1 MGPFV
6 TTNRLRG
13 TLLAV
18 ALCGCLA
25 GCHPEP
31 EPVFVLESDPNI
43 LVLVIDALRPDH
55 VGNLGYRHDTTPTLD
70 ALASHGITFT
80 DNTSPSSYTRA
91 SVPSIFTG
99 VFPSV
104 HGVLTQGKEVE
115 VLSDGFTTLAEL
127 LQTRGYAT
135 AAFMPNPSLSR
146 TFNFDQGFDLYDDT
160 ILLRAHDG
168 ARRNR
173 LETARKIHR
182 SALEWLD
189 SKPADRFFLYLH
201 YRDVHGPYLPPPP
214 YDEMFWDEDG
224 EHRTLTAREVRAL
237 PRYLRRANDGGVL
250 EYYVSQ
256 YDGEIRYTDDRIGEF
271 LTQLGA
277 RGLLE
282 NTVIIVTS
290 DHGES
295 FLEHGKWNHG
305 TGLYQEEI
313 HTPLLLVLPGSRL
326 AGSRIA
332 SPVQTHDL
340 HPTIL
345 DMLHLPKSPDAQGR
359 SLVEPMA
366 GKADA
371 DRPVFSEGRFPGQP
385 LLGSVRI
392 GRWKVIYDPQ
402 TKEAELYDLRADPG
416 EQHDLAQGEPRR
428 VEELV
433 ERLEAFWKRNA
444 QLGPPTA
451 EAPAGLD
458 EETLEALKALGY
470 VR

>member
-1 MGPFV
+1 MRRV
-6 TTNRLRG
+6 L
-13 TLLAV
+13 
-18 ALCGCLA
+18 
-25 GCHPEP
+25 
-31 EPVFVLESDPNI
+31 PVLFVLTVAIIACEDRSSQSDPNI

-55 VGNLGYRHDTTPTLD
+55 VGNLGYGHDTTPTLD
-70 ALASHGITFT
+70 ALAARGITFT

-104 HGVLTQGKEVE
+104 HGVLALGREVT

-135 AAFMPNPSLSR
+135 AAFMPNGSLR
-146 TFNFDQGFDLYDDT
+146 RPFNFDQGFDLYDDSV
-160 ILLRAHDG
+160 LLRAHDG
-168 ARRNR
+168 TRWSEY
-173 LETARKIHR
+173 ETARKIHR

-224 EHRTLTAREVRAL
+224 EHRKLKAREVRAM
-237 PRYLRRANDGGVL
+237 PSYLKRANDHGVL

-271 LTQLGA
+271 LTQLEA
-277 RGLLE
+277 RGSLK

-295 FLEHGKWNHG
+295 FLEHGTWNHG

-313 HTPLLLVLPGSRL
+313 HTPLLLVLPGSKL

-340 HPTIL
+340 YPTIL
-345 DMLHLPKSPDAQGR
+345 DLLHLPKSPDLQGR
-359 SLVEPMA
+359 SLVEPME
-366 GKADA
+366 GRADA
-371 DRPVFSEGRFPGQP
+371 DRPVFSEGRFRRRHHA
-385 LLGSVRI
+385 LLGSIRI
-392 GRWKVIYDPQ
+392 GRWKLIYNQ
-402 TKEAELYDLRADPG
+402 KTEEAELYDLRADPG
-416 EQHDLAQGEPRR
+416 ERRDLAQGEPRR

-458 EETLEALKALGY
+458 EETLEALEALGY
-470 VR
+470 IR

>member
-1 MGPFV
+1 M
-6 TTNRLRG
+6 
-13 TLLAV
+13 
-18 ALCGCLA
+18 
-25 GCHPEP
+25 
-31 EPVFVLESDPNI
+31 
-43 LVLVIDALRPDH
+43 
-55 VGNLGYRHDTTPTLD
+55 
-70 ALASHGITFT
+70 
-80 DNTSPSSYTRA
+80 
-91 SVPSIFTG
+91 
-99 VFPSV
+99 
-104 HGVLTQGKEVE
+104 
-115 VLSDGFTTLAEL
+115 LSDGFTTLAEL

-313 HTPLLLVLPGSRL
+313 HTPLLPRASWIAARGEPDRIPGADARPAPHDPRHAPSTEVSR
-326 AGSRIA
+326 R
-332 SPVQTHDL
+332 
-340 HPTIL
+340 
-345 DMLHLPKSPDAQGR
+345 
-359 SLVEPMA
+359 A
-366 GKADA
+366 GKK
-371 DRPVFSEGRFPGQP
+371 PG
-385 LLGSVRI
+385 
-392 GRWKVIYDPQ
+392 
-402 TKEAELYDLRADPG
+402 RADGGQGGRGPARVQRG
-416 EQHDLAQGEPRR
+416 EVPRT
-428 VEELV
+428 
-433 ERLEAFWKRNA
+433 
-444 QLGPPTA
+444 TA
-451 EAPAGLD
+451 AGVGFALD
-458 EETLEALKALGY
+458 AG
-470 VR
+470 R